1 MLLITGWKEEANQK
15 TESFGKIKKLL
26 SKYYEKKQ
34 VFNLKGAQQNFSKF
48 TPKQLR
54 KKKRNEKKERHL
66 RNSNN
71 RTKRKIEPIN
81 RG

>member
-54 KKKRNEKKERHL
+54 KKKEMKKKSDICVIQTVELKGR
-66 RNSNN
+66 
-71 RTKRKIEPIN
+71 
-81 RG
+81 